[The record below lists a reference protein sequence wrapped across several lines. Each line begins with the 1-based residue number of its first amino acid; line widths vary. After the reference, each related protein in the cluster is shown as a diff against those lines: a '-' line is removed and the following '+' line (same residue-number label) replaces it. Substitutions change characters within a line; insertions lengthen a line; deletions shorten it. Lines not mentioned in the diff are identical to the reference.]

1 MNDNA
6 IRRIQVGDLRKMSDR
21 EGLILQGAAVI
32 RRSGWMGSTKCS
44 RMLEPAQW
52 QPV

>member
-21 EGLILQGAAVI
+21 EGLILQGL
-32 RRSGWMGSTKCS
+32 RR
-44 RMLEPAQW
+44 
-52 QPV
+52 